1 MKYADLLKIVT
12 TSTEHAP
19 TTLKALKSS
28 ISSYLRNKNLSPE
41 IEVTEENIEECIQWA
56 TRHIPNDTVF
66 RNRFI
71 KVFGSFIHIIPPKAK
86 ITPADIESNPD
97 LLFSKQ
103 E

>member
-12 TSTEHAP
+12 TSTAYVP
-19 TTLKALKSS
+19 TTLNALKGS
-28 ISSYLRNKNLSPE
+28 INSYLRNKKLSPE

-103 E
+103 D

>member
-1 MKYADLLKIVT
+1 MQYNDLLNIVLN
-12 TSTEHAP
+12 STEYAP
-19 TTLKALKSS
+19 TTLKALKAS

-56 TRHIPNDTVF
+56 TRHIANDTVF
-66 RNRFI
+66 RNRYI
-71 KVFGSFIHIIPPKAK
+71 KVFGSFIHIIPPKVR

-103 E
+103 D

>member
-12 TSTEHAP
+12 TSTEYVP